1 MNAKNTCGPHN
12 PLSHLSPEVMWLPP
26 SHVLKGIS
34 SLEAIDGLCPQ
45 EVQACLQKI
54 LQDWQQRLPDER
66 KNSTGNTI
74 SCRNEYYQLFLNTLF
89 ARSDEVQKGALKVLW
104 CLLQEPQI
112 IQARSVT
119 RIESL
124 NIAYKKLHAKNVEL
138 FLKQETN
145 ISKTTLVQSRIF
157 SPMHFRDVVADI
169 RCMWLQYA
177 LPIFGKDQK
186 LITIA
191 KRLGF
196 SNNPSHVRKIIRS
209 RFGGDAKEYI
219 AALVNTDVPGD
230 VVVPKNVQDALGVY
244 DEVQVPTGSRSILLG
259 ETYLPN
265 KAAPQHSP
273 SSKGAGAQ
281 PGSYPD
287 SHLVSGSVPEPTRGM
302 VDGPSTDYP
311 GAYPRGEAIERALER
326 LRSGGVSGEPVRTDE

>member
-104 CLLQEPQI
+104 CLLQEPQVRVR
-112 IQARSVT
+112 AST
-119 RIESL
+119 ASL
-124 NIAYKKLHAKNVEL
+124 NIANSALGAKNIQS
-138 FLKQETN
+138 FLLSNTS
-145 ISKTTLVQSRIF
+145 ITKTLLQKKPIL
-157 SPMHFRDVVADI
+157 SPMHLNQVLADI

-177 LPIFGKDQK
+177 LLIFGKDQK

-191 KRLGF
+191 KGLGL
-196 SNNPSHVRKIIRS
+196 NKNPYYLQKIIHS
-209 RFGGDAKEYI
+209 KFGGDPNAYV
-219 AALVNTDVPGD
+219 AALVNTDVPEGM
-230 VVVPKNVQDALGVY
+230 VVPKNLQDVLSLDYEAPVAAHLR
-244 DEVQVPTGSRSILLG
+244 DILLEG
-259 ETYLPN
+259 ALPLKN
-265 KAAPQHSP
+265 AAAQRRP
-273 SSKGAGAQ
+273 SSTVANAEHV
-281 PGSYPD
+281 SHRNLYLHLD
-287 SHLVSGSVPEPTRGM
+287 SEPEPTGGMLSGPPDCPGRCSWKEARDRAIATLGKNRG
-302 VDGPSTDYP
+302 
-311 GAYPRGEAIERALER
+311 RGIR
-326 LRSGGVSGEPVRTDE
+326 

>member
-104 CLLQEPQI
+104 CLLQEPQVRVR
-112 IQARSVT
+112 AST
-119 RIESL
+119 ASL
-124 NIAYKKLHAKNVEL
+124 NIANSALGAKNIQS
-138 FLKQETN
+138 FLLSNTS
-145 ISKTTLVQSRIF
+145 ITKTLLQKKPIL
-157 SPMHFRDVVADI
+157 SPMHLNQVLADI

-177 LPIFGKDQK
+177 LLIFGKDQAMMA
-186 LITIA
+186 IA

-281 PGSYPD
+281 PESYPD